1 MERKIL
7 ASLLNA
13 LRTKL
18 LPPAGGR
25 GAGCRGSFLRSPN
38 RGFTLIE
45 LIVAMA
51 VFSVMATMAYS
62 GLQAV
67 LDARERTQQFAQ
79 RLAALQTAFFWLGKD
94 IEQAVP
100 RSVRDQYGD
109 AVKALLAEP
118 TAEYSLE
125 LTHAGWSNPFA
136 SEKRQRSML
145 QRVAY
150 RVHEKKLVRKYW
162 FDLDREHNSATF
174 ETVLLE
180 GVSTLEMRY
189 VDTNLQ
195 WQAQWPPVGS
205 KEVMP
210 LAVEVSLDIEGLGKI
225 SRLFRVPGGPP
236 T

>member
-1 MERKIL
+1 MY
-7 ASLLNA
+7 
-13 LRTKL
+13 T
-18 LPPAGGR
+18 P
-25 GAGCRGSFLRSPN
+25 

-62 GLQAV
+62 GLQSV
-67 LDARERTQQFAQ
+67 LEARVRTEQHAQ

-100 RSVRDQYGD
+100 RRVRDQYGEPM
-109 AVKALLAEP
+109 KALQAEQ
-118 TAEYSLE
+118 TAEFNLE

-136 SEKRQRSML
+136 SEKRQRSLL

-150 RVHEKKLVRKYW
+150 GVRDKQLLRKYW

-180 GVSTLEMRY
+180 GVSTLAMRY
-189 VDTNLQ
+189 VDQKLE
-195 WQAQWPPVGS
+195 WQTQWPPLDG
-205 KEVMP
+205 KDVMP
-210 LAVEVSLDIEGLGKI
+210 LAVEVSLDIEGIGKI
-225 SRLFRVPGGPP
+225 SRLFRVPENPP
-236 T
+236 P

>member
-1 MERKIL
+1 
-7 ASLLNA
+7 
-13 LRTKL
+13 
-18 LPPAGGR
+18 
-25 GAGCRGSFLRSPN
+25 
-38 RGFTLIE
+38 
-45 LIVAMA
+45 
-51 VFSVMATMAYS
+51 
-62 GLQAV
+62 
-67 LDARERTQQFAQ
+67 
-79 RLAALQTAFFWLGKD
+79 
-94 IEQAVP
+94 
-100 RSVRDQYGD
+100 
-109 AVKALLAEP
+109 
-118 TAEYSLE
+118 
-125 LTHAGWSNPFA
+125 
-136 SEKRQRSML
+136 
-145 QRVAY
+145 
-150 RVHEKKLVRKYW
+150 LVRKYW

>member
-1 MERKIL
+1 M
-7 ASLLNA
+7 
-13 LRTKL
+13 RTD
-18 LPPAGGR
+18 
-25 GAGCRGSFLRSPN
+25 

-62 GLQAV
+62 GLQSV

-94 IEQAVP
+94 IEQALP
-100 RSVRDQYGD
+100 RGVRDQYGER
-109 AVKALLAEP
+109 VKALQAEQ

-136 SEKRQRSML
+136 SEKRQRSLL

-150 RVHEKKLVRKYW
+150 GVHEKKLMRKYW

-189 VDTNLQ
+189 VDSSFQ
-195 WQAQWPPVGS
+195 WQTQWPPLGS
-205 KEVMP
+205 KDVMP
-210 LAVEVSLDIEGLGKI
+210 LAIEVSVDIDGLGKI

>member
-1 MERKIL
+1 M
-7 ASLLNA
+7 
-13 LRTKL
+13 RT
-18 LPPAGGR
+18 P
-25 GAGCRGSFLRSPN
+25 

-62 GLQAV
+62 GLQSV

-100 RSVRDQYGD
+100 RGVRDQYGER
-109 AVKALLAEP
+109 VKALQAEQ

-136 SEKRQRSML
+136 SEKRQRSLL

-150 RVHEKKLVRKYW
+150 GVHEKKLMRKYW

-189 VDTNLQ
+189 VDSSFQ
-195 WQAQWPPVGS
+195 WQTQWPPLGS
-205 KEVMP
+205 KDVMP
-210 LAVEVSLDIEGLGKI
+210 LAIEVSVDIEGLGKI

>member
-1 MERKIL
+1 M
-7 ASLLNA
+7 
-13 LRTKL
+13 RTD
-18 LPPAGGR
+18 
-25 GAGCRGSFLRSPN
+25 

-62 GLQAV
+62 GLQSV

-94 IEQAVP
+94 IEQALP
-100 RSVRDQYGD
+100 RGVRDQYGER
-109 AVKALLAEP
+109 VKALQAEQ

-136 SEKRQRSML
+136 SEKRQRSLL

-150 RVHEKKLVRKYW
+150 GVHEKKLMRKYW
-162 FDLDREHNSATF
+162 FDLDREHNSAMF

-189 VDTNLQ
+189 VDSSFQ
-195 WQAQWPPVGS
+195 WQTQWPPLGS
-205 KEVMP
+205 KDVMP
-210 LAVEVSLDIEGLGKI
+210 LAIEVSVDIDGLGKI